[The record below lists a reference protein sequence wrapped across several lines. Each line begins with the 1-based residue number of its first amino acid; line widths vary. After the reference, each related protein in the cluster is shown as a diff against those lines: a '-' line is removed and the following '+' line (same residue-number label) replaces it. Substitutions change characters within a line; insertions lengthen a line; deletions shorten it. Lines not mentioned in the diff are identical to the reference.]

1 MVVESGKKEKLKSR
15 VFEFIDAAIELAY
28 KEEKLDFL
36 NIEISNHQGTLQMD
50 YTLRDRDRAY

>member
-1 MVVESGKKEKLKSR
+1 MESGKKEKLKSR